1 MDFEIYDSAMRQAL
15 SLAAFAASTSADVP
29 VGAVIIDDNGN
40 VIAQAANMRE
50 AQHDPTAHAE
60 VLAIRWAAERLG
72 TWRLDEATLV
82 VTLEPCVMCAG
93 AIILSRLS
101 RVVFGAW
108 DPKAGAAGSLYDL
121 LRDRRLNHRPEVISG
136 VREIE
141 CGQILRDFFS
151 DRRSR

>member
-1 MDFEIYDSAMRQAL
+1 MDFEIYDSAMQQAL

-29 VGAVIIDDNGN
+29 VGAVIIDENGN

-72 TWRLDEATLV
+72 TWRLDQATLV

-93 AIILSRLS
+93 AIVLSRLS

-151 DRRSR
+151 DRRSD

>member
-1 MDFEIYDSAMRQAL
+1 MDFEIYDSAMQQAL

-29 VGAVIIDDNGN
+29 VGAVIIDENGN

-72 TWRLDEATLV
+72 TWRLDQATLV

-93 AIILSRLS
+93 AIVLSRLS

-141 CGQILRDFFS
+141 CGQILRDFFA
-151 DRRSR
+151 DRRSD

>member
-1 MDFEIYDSAMRQAL
+1 MDFEIYDSAMQQAL

-29 VGAVIIDDNGN
+29 VGAVFIDQNGN

-72 TWRLDEATLV
+72 TWRLDQATLV

-93 AIILSRLS
+93 AIVLSRLS

-151 DRRSR
+151 DRRSD

>member
-1 MDFEIYDSAMRQAL
+1 MQQAL
-15 SLAAFAASTSADVP
+15 SLAVFAASTSADVP
-29 VGAVIIDDNGN
+29 VGAVIIDENGN

-72 TWRLDEATLV
+72 TWRLDQATLV

-108 DPKAGAAGSLYDL
+108 DPKAGAVGSLYDL

-151 DRRSR
+151 DRRSD